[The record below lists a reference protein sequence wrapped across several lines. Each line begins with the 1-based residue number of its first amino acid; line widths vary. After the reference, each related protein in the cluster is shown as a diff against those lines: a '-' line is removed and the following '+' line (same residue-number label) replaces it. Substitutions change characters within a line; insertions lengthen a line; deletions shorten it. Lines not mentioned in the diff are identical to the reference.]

1 MKEPVRLR
9 AESLLEV
16 ESQRSRGSD
25 SSGKKPLATP
35 PPPLLA
41 GEGRGG
47 RCLWAGL
54 WLMFTDDGISWFASN

>member
-1 MKEPVRLR
+1 MKDPVLLS

-16 ESQRSRGSD
+16 ESQRSSGSD

-47 RCLWAGL
+47 RGLWTGL
-54 WLMFTDDGISWFASN
+54 WLIFTDDVVSWLISN